1 MTTLYL
7 ISSAESEAGPY
18 RIAQGH
24 YDTGLT
30 ARGRRQAELLEKR
43 FAGIRLDA
51 LYASDR
57 YRACATA
64 AALCKSKCLPIRRL
78 ERLRD
83 VFLGPWEGQ
92 AWGNLSYEHRREVD
106 CYKTAPGKWHING
119 GEPPALAAQRLLDAL
134 RLIAEENRGASV
146 AVVSHA
152 LVIRLAQ
159 AALAREPLDGVCRLP
174 GGGHTAVTV
183 LEADG
188 DALRIVRRDDA
199 SHLRDAQY
207 QALERPLEAHDF
219 DADMY
224 LQPLHWV
231 EYGDVMAQAVAC
243 VWDES
248 GETRPF
254 DRDKLLADAAMLPTT
269 IGYVEYEPAGFL
281 QLGLEPGWIT
291 LLCTHPGCRRAGL
304 GTQLVGQ
311 AVIAARERG
320 ADALHIAPPPGCPHR
335 DFFLHLGFRP
345 AGRTEEGRELLEKD
359 VRLRSELF

>member
-1 MTTLYL
+1 MTRLYL
-7 ISSAESEAGPY
+7 VSSAESEAEAY
-18 RIAQGH
+18 RIAQSH
-24 YDTGLT
+24 YDMGLSG
-30 ARGRRQAELLEKR
+30 RGWRQAEALRER
-43 FAGIRLDA
+43 FAEIPLDA

-57 YRACATA
+57 YRAHATA
-64 AALCKSKCLPIRRL
+64 QALRQCRDLPIHRR
-78 ERLRD
+78 EDLRD
-83 VFLGPWEGQ
+83 MYLGPWEGQ
-92 AWGNLSYEHRREVD
+92 NWGNLAYDKRQEVD
-106 CYKTAPGKWHING
+106 CFQTTPGRWSLAG
-119 GEPPALAAQRLLDAL
+119 AEEPSHAAQRLLSAL
-134 RLIAEENRGASV
+134 RIIAEENCEKSV
-146 AVVSHA
+146 AVISHT
-152 LVIRLAQ
+152 LIIQLAQ
-159 AALAREPLDGVCRLP
+159 AVLDGEPLEGIRWP
-174 GGGHTAVTV
+174 SGGGHTAVTIMEV
-183 LEADG
+183 EAG
-188 DALRIVRRDDA
+188 ALRITRKNDTC
-199 SHLRDAQY
+199 HLQEECCRETRQPEY
-207 QALERPLEAHDF
+207 
-219 DADMY
+219 DMY

-231 EYGDVMAQAVAC
+231 EYGDAMAQAVAC

-248 GETRPF
+248 GETRLF